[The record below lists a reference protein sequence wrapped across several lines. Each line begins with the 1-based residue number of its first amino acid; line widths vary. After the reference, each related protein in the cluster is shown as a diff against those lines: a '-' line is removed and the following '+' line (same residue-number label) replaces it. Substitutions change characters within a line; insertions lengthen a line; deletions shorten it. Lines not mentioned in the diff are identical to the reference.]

1 MTNMAR
7 TGRPD
12 SDDFSVFIA
21 KSNTYAM
28 APTLRSPAWSKEWP
42 MIDLNIEQYVREHEE
57 RVRRLDELYDKIRS
71 PEYNEEE
78 KTNFRHE
85 SLKLCREGLA
95 TI

>member
-1 MTNMAR
+1 
-7 TGRPD
+7 
-12 SDDFSVFIA
+12 
-21 KSNTYAM
+21 
-28 APTLRSPAWSKEWP
+28 

>member
-1 MTNMAR
+1 
-7 TGRPD
+7 
-12 SDDFSVFIA
+12 
-21 KSNTYAM
+21 M

-42 MIDLNIEQYVREHEE
+42 MVDLNIEQYVREHEE

-78 KTNFRHE
+78 KNYFRHE